1 MAQDLKNIF
10 TLRTPED
17 AAKISALAQKG
28 QKMIDARHEHRWMET
43 GVHPWEILPTGDG
56 WARLT
61 TARVDHPEC
70 VVGGSFIGMEVASS
84 LAKKGCDVA
93 VIAMETV
100 PFERVLGKK
109 VGASFARKLQKE
121 GVEWFGTSSVRLF
134 RGNDAVNGVELEDGE
149 VLPADA
155 VVVGAGVLPNTRFV
169 EGLSL
174 DKNGAII
181 VNPLLQAEN
190 CENLFAA
197 GDVCAYPAVKT
208 GQRVRIEHWDVAMQQ
223 GRVAANNMLGK
234 FQPFTT
240 TPFFWS
246 GLFGNLNLRFVGH
259 APEAL
264 DRVIIEGDVSNMEFI
279 SYYTE
284 DDEIR
289 AVATVNRDP
298 IAVVCAELMRRGRMP
313 SVSELML
320 GTVNA
325 EVLTQ
330 SSKLTLK
337 LLGDKKATQRAK
349 LLLEV
354 HIKHQSQI
362 QNFQDV
368 REKRLKA
375 LENKRNR
382 IEGSGFKHSCEFTVD
397 GNFIPRIIGKGGE
410 TIRAVREKYD
420 VNIRILEPEESG
432 ATGATGATAS
442 GSRVVRIFGN
452 NAQNV
457 ASARAEVEYVEE
469 AMSLE
474 GDQYNWLAGSK
485 GMRSVWAFKE
495 AAGLVYARL
504 DYDSQQL
511 LLCGTRSS
519 VEDAIALFETHFMYC
534 PVFRQMDE
542 EMENIFAEL
551 ESYGDYDA
559 RWESWQEE
567 PKTKGSWGK
576 DRNDRN
582 DRNDRDKEKDSRGYS
597 GSQNGSGRWADR
609 ESKDTQNE
617 RGGRWEKRK
626 AERGD
631 DREPQEPIE
640 DSTTAPERSHSSREG
655 KGGKKQ
661 REVVLAEPKGA
672 KGEAEQGK
680 ATGRRRPP
688 VGSGE
693 DGDSVNG
700 RAVRRG
706 KMGLRS

>member
-1 MAQDLKNIF
+1 MSAWAQSRRWLARAVARGTAAAPRGVLPRASWSGGAVDVPVERWDFRPLAVMLTAVVSFTQQKQTSQSSRCSSTQRVSLGKVSDFEEAGMKEVKLDGGSAVLVHRHQGQFYVTSPACSHYGAPLRKGVSSAGGRQSAPTVTCPLHDACFDLRTGQVVRGPSVDGIAVYPSEVKDGEVFALVPSEIATGGKHQKVLKAMSKRRSSDARCFVLLGGGCASLAAAETLRQEDFAGRIVMVTKESHLPYDRVQLSKALDKPVEKLLLRPESFYKDYDIEVVQGATVTKLNTKDQIVSYTSQADQPESLKYDKVLVATGGSPRKLFVPGSDLRNIF

-17 AAKISALAQKG
+17 AAQISALAQKG
-28 QKMIDARHEHRWMET
+28 QKMI
-43 GVHPWEILPTGDG
+43 
-56 WARLT
+56 
-61 TARVDHPEC
+61 

-181 VNPLLQAEN
+181 VNPFLQAEN

-234 FQPFTT
+234 FTPFTT

-330 SSKLTLK
+330 RLRDL
-337 LLGDKKATQRAK
+337 
-349 LLLEV
+349 
-354 HIKHQSQI
+354 SQM
-362 QNFQDV
+362 
-368 REKRLKA
+368 
-375 LENKRNR
+375 
-382 IEGSGFKHSCEFTVD
+382 
-397 GNFIPRIIGKGGE
+397 P
-410 TIRAVREKYD
+410 
-420 VNIRILEPEESG
+420 
-432 ATGATGATAS
+432 
-442 GSRVVRIFGN
+442 
-452 NAQNV
+452 
-457 ASARAEVEYVEE
+457 
-469 AMSLE
+469 
-474 GDQYNWLAGSK
+474 
-485 GMRSVWAFKE
+485 
-495 AAGLVYARL
+495 AA
-504 DYDSQQL
+504 
-511 LLCGTRSS
+511 
-519 VEDAIALFETHFMYC
+519 
-534 PVFRQMDE
+534 
-542 EMENIFAEL
+542 
-551 ESYGDYDA
+551 
-559 RWESWQEE
+559 
-567 PKTKGSWGK
+567 
-576 DRNDRN
+576 
-582 DRNDRDKEKDSRGYS
+582 
-597 GSQNGSGRWADR
+597 
-609 ESKDTQNE
+609 
-617 RGGRWEKRK
+617 
-626 AERGD
+626 
-631 DREPQEPIE
+631 
-640 DSTTAPERSHSSREG
+640 
-655 KGGKKQ
+655 
-661 REVVLAEPKGA
+661 
-672 KGEAEQGK
+672 
-680 ATGRRRPP
+680 
-688 VGSGE
+688 
-693 DGDSVNG
+693 
-700 RAVRRG
+700 
-706 KMGLRS
+706 

>member
-1 MAQDLKNIF
+1 MKEVKLDGGSALLVHRHQGQFYVTSPACSHYGAPLRKGVSSAGGRGNAAPTVTCPLHDACFDLRTGQVVRGPSVDGIAVYKSEVKDGEVFALVPSDIATGGKHEKVLKAMGKRRSNDARCFVLLGGGCASLAAAETLRQEGFAGRIVMVTKENHLPYDRVQLSKALDKPVEKLLLRPESFYKDYDIEVLKGATVTKLNTKDQIISYTSQADHLETLKYDKVLVATGGSPRKLFVPGSDLKNIF

-28 QKMIDARHEHRWMET
+28 QKMI
-43 GVHPWEILPTGDG
+43 
-56 WARLT
+56 
-61 TARVDHPEC
+61 

-279 SYYTE
+279 SYHTE

-330 SSKLTLK
+330 RLRDLSK
-337 LLGDKKATQRAK
+337 
-349 LLLEV
+349 
-354 HIKHQSQI
+354 IP
-362 QNFQDV
+362 
-368 REKRLKA
+368 EK
-375 LENKRNR
+375 
-382 IEGSGFKHSCEFTVD
+382 GT
-397 GNFIPRIIGKGGE
+397 PR
-410 TIRAVREKYD
+410 
-420 VNIRILEPEESG
+420 
-432 ATGATGATAS
+432 
-442 GSRVVRIFGN
+442 
-452 NAQNV
+452 
-457 ASARAEVEYVEE
+457 
-469 AMSLE
+469 
-474 GDQYNWLAGSK
+474 
-485 GMRSVWAFKE
+485 
-495 AAGLVYARL
+495 
-504 DYDSQQL
+504 
-511 LLCGTRSS
+511 
-519 VEDAIALFETHFMYC
+519 
-534 PVFRQMDE
+534 
-542 EMENIFAEL
+542 
-551 ESYGDYDA
+551 
-559 RWESWQEE
+559 
-567 PKTKGSWGK
+567 
-576 DRNDRN
+576 
-582 DRNDRDKEKDSRGYS
+582 
-597 GSQNGSGRWADR
+597 
-609 ESKDTQNE
+609 
-617 RGGRWEKRK
+617 
-626 AERGD
+626 
-631 DREPQEPIE
+631 
-640 DSTTAPERSHSSREG
+640 
-655 KGGKKQ
+655 
-661 REVVLAEPKGA
+661 
-672 KGEAEQGK
+672 
-680 ATGRRRPP
+680 
-688 VGSGE
+688 
-693 DGDSVNG
+693 
-700 RAVRRG
+700 
-706 KMGLRS
+706 